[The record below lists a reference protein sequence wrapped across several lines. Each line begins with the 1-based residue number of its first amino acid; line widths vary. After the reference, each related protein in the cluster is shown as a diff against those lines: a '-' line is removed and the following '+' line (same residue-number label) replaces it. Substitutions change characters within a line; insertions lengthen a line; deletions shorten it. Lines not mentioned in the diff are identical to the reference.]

1 MIIFESMDS
10 IYGKMPMQL
19 NWDDFAYF
27 LAVVRGGSLSA
38 AAAEMGT
45 SASTVSR
52 HIDALEARLGL
63 SLFLR
68 QPRGYVLSDTGTE
81 LLARVS
87 EVERAVKAVER
98 MGAVASDVAGEIK
111 IAAPESI
118 ANYLILPHLPEL
130 LREHPGLRIEL
141 LVTRFRTDLAR
152 READIAVRS
161 IVPGQ
166 HDFAPDAI
174 ARQVG
179 SFHFGLYGA
188 ESLLR
193 SVSDWRTL
201 PHVSWDASWTK
212 LPMIE
217 WLQDFFPKQAPAMR
231 SNSMQA
237 NYLAARAG
245 VGVAML
251 PRFMVQR
258 EGGLV
263 QIDADMSHTQHEL
276 WLLYHQDL
284 KGSDKVRV
292 IKRFLET
299 TLRGSS

>member
-1 MIIFESMDS
+1 MVVPLS
-10 IYGKMPMQL
+10 
-19 NWDDFAYF
+19 WDDFAYF

-38 AAAEMGT
+38 AAAEMGA

-52 HIDALEARLGL
+52 HIDALETRLGL

-68 QPRGYVLSDTGTE
+68 QPRGYVLSDAGTE

-98 MGAVASDVAGEIK
+98 MGVATSEIAGEIK
-111 IAAPESI
+111 IAAPESV
-118 ANYLILPHLPEL
+118 AHYLILPHLPEL
-130 LREHPGLRIEL
+130 VREHPELRIEL
-141 LVTRFRTDLAR
+141 LVTRFRADLAR
-152 READIAVRS
+152 READIALR
-161 IVPGQ
+161 ITEPGQ

-179 SFHFGLYGA
+179 SFHFGLYCA
-188 ESLLR
+188 ESLLE
-193 SVSDWRTL
+193 SVADWRSL
-201 PHVSWDASWTK
+201 PHVSWDASWAR
-212 LPMIE
+212 LPMVE
-217 WLQDFFPKQAPAMR
+217 WLQELFPKQAPVMR

-237 NYLAARAG
+237 HYLAARAG

-251 PRFMVQR
+251 PRFLVQR

-263 QIDADMSHTQHEL
+263 QIEADLSHTRHEL
-276 WLLYHQDL
+276 WMLHHQDL

-292 IKRFLET
+292 IKRFLEA
-299 TLRGSS
+299 TLRGSLRLSGA